1 MSVRSNSEC
10 ETQQKYGSYQNVKEL
25 IIGVVKGIMS
35 KNRDN
40 TKKYAQLHGIV
51 SEMHQLE
58 NRLYEML
65 EAWDFKNSNDY
76 WRLADQ
82 FHDLNTQ
89 FSKSVLKEHQDR

>member
-1 MSVRSNSEC
+1 
-10 ETQQKYGSYQNVKEL
+10 
-25 IIGVVKGIMS
+25 MS

-82 FHDLNTQ
+82 FHDLNM
-89 FSKSVLKEHQDR
+89 

>member
-1 MSVRSNSEC
+1 
-10 ETQQKYGSYQNVKEL
+10 
-25 IIGVVKGIMS
+25 
-35 KNRDN
+35 
-40 TKKYAQLHGIV
+40 
-51 SEMHQLE
+51 MHQLE

-89 FSKSVLKEHQDR
+89 FSKSVWKEHQDR

>member
-1 MSVRSNSEC
+1 
-10 ETQQKYGSYQNVKEL
+10 
-25 IIGVVKGIMS
+25 MS
-35 KNRDN
+35 KNRDI

-65 EAWDFKNSNDY
+65 EAWDFENSNDY

-82 FHDLNTQ
+82 FHDLNTE
-89 FSKSVLKEHQDR
+89 FSKSVGKEHQDR

>member
-1 MSVRSNSEC
+1 
-10 ETQQKYGSYQNVKEL
+10 
-25 IIGVVKGIMS
+25 MS

-58 NRLYEML
+58 NRFYEML
-65 EAWDFKNSNDY
+65 EAWDFKNSNEY

-89 FSKSVLKEHQDR
+89 FSKSVWKEHQDR

>member
-1 MSVRSNSEC
+1 
-10 ETQQKYGSYQNVKEL
+10 
-25 IIGVVKGIMS
+25 MS

-89 FSKSVLKEHQDR
+89 FSKSVWKEHQDRQTQVLDAM